1 MGIGVV
7 ALQVQAQGEMAERI
21 DANIDD
27 TLGNV
32 EGAQAAL
39 LKYYESI
46 SGNKWLILKVFAVL
60 LVFIFIFVVFLA

>member
-1 MGIGVV
+1 V
-7 ALQVQAQGEMAERI
+7 QVQAQGEMAERI

-27 TLGNV
+27 TLSNV